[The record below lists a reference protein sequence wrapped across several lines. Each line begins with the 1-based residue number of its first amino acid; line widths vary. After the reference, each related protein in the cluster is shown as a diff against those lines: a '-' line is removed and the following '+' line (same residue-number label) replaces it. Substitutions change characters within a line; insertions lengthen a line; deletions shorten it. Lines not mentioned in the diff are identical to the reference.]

1 MTAPEQAA
9 LFSSSSGYVGVRKS
23 AYDTEAMKA
32 YTNEFPQALVARDQ
46 LQYAFRELSTHNHGK
61 VSSALTN
68 QIQSALAGKI
78 DAAGALKAAQEEA
91 DRVLAPFNK

>member
-1 MTAPEQAA
+1 
-9 LFSSSSGYVGVRKS
+9 
-23 AYDTEAMKA
+23 
-32 YTNEFPQALVARDQ
+32 
-46 LQYAFRELSTHNHGK
+46 
-61 VSSALTN
+61 LTN